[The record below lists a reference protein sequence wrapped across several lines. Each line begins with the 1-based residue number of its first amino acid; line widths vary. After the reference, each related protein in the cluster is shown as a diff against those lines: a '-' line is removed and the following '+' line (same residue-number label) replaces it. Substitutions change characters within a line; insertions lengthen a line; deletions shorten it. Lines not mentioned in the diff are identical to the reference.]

1 MDAGSCLSGC
11 LVQARGVAVTA
22 IAAAVM
28 LDYPSTEACSMLLH
42 HRTPPQSLGAT
53 DSARRQTECW
63 SPVPEGV
70 CDLCQ
75 ASRLM
80 RRLVRKR
87 HPQHGRLVLAAFSLP
102 DPPRLY
108 QESAGGTPCCL
119 PTPAEFVI

>member
-11 LVQARGVAVTA
+11 LFQARGVAVTA

-42 HRTPPQSLGAT
+42 QRTPPQSLGAI
-53 DSARRQTECW
+53 DCARRQTECW
-63 SPVPEGV
+63 SPVLEIV

-87 HPQHGRLVLAAFSLP
+87 HSQHGRSVPAAFSLP
-102 DPPRLY
+102 DPPRLH
-108 QESAGGTPCCL
+108 QESAGRTLCCL
-119 PTPAEFVI
+119 PTSAEFVI